1 MLKAVREYLSFAG
14 VQYRNPDKAGE
25 EREKMLELRHKGQEA
40 RKTFTELAKTFQASH
55 PEWKLQQT
63 SQWMNQAQRLRP
75 HFWAYLQRDGQVTEP
90 MMALRLYGTP
100 ADFGISLEV
109 SFIERKKDEQ
119 TLDKQAKV
127 LELPAVEGIYYLVY
141 SNGESHKVE
150 ATEENRRTLREKLRN
165 QEVRKVLVKSDVS
178 FIENQTL
185 EVILEKLEEVYECLL
200 PYYEVT
206 REWKIKCVR

>member
-1 MLKAVREYLSFAG
+1 MLNKIRDYLDFVG
-14 VQYRNPDKAGE
+14 LQYRNPDKAGA

-40 RKTFTELAKTFQASH
+40 RKSFTELAKTFQASR
-55 PEWKLQQT
+55 PEWELQQT

-75 HFWAYLQRDGQVTEP
+75 HFWTYLQRDGQVTEP

-100 ADFGISLEV
+100 ADYGISLEV

-141 SNGESHKVE
+141 SNGESHKME
-150 ATEENRRTLREKLRN
+150 ANEENRRILREKVRS
-165 QEVRKVLVKSDVS
+165 QEVRKVLIKADVPITENSSEEDIVENLLKSYDKILP
-178 FIENQTL
+178 FI
-185 EVILEKLEEVYECLL
+185 
-200 PYYEVT
+200 
-206 REWKIKCVR
+206 